1 MPDAPGSRTGE
12 TGTQRQSS
20 GFGRAGSVAL
30 VGAGPGDKDLL
41 TLKAARLIG
50 QADVIFADRL
60 VGREVLALARG
71 DAEIV
76 PVGKSK
82 GEHSIAQ
89 DEIHARM
96 IAAARDGKR
105 VVRLKGGDPFI
116 FGRGGEEVEALRTA
130 GVAVDVVP
138 GISAALGVAAAGQIP
153 LTHRDVAQ
161 AVTFVTGHAKLGAS
175 PDLDWAGLA
184 RSNQTVVVY
193 MGVGAAGTI
202 AARLIAAGRDAA
214 TPVAVVE
221 NATRPEE
228 VRAFGVL
235 GEVSEVIARA
245 GIEGPALLVIGEV
258 VRLARDHTRE
268 ALLPPAQSASR
279 EAAANGSGREEW
291 APRSALRSARDD
303 RSSPSLSDLWRMLS

>member
-82 GEHSIAQ
+82 GEHSVAQ

>member
-1 MPDAPGSRTGE
+1 
-12 TGTQRQSS
+12 
-20 GFGRAGSVAL
+20 

-82 GEHSIAQ
+82 GEHSVAQ

>member
-1 MPDAPGSRTGE
+1 
-12 TGTQRQSS
+12 
-20 GFGRAGSVAL
+20 